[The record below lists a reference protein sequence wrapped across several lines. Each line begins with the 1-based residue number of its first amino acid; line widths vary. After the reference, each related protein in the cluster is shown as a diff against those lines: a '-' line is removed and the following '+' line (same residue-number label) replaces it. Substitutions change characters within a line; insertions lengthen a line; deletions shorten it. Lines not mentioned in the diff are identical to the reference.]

1 MNAPDARDAILSPL
15 ADPAFRRLY
24 AAQVVSL
31 VGTGLSTVALVLLA
45 YELAGGGAGAVLGT
59 ALAVKMVAYVGIAPM
74 AGALAHRLPRKALL
88 VGLDLARAA
97 AVCLLPFVDQLWQV
111 YALIFL
117 VSACSAAFTP
127 LFQATIPDLL
137 VEERRYVRALSLSR
151 MAYEAENLLSPTV
164 AALLLTVTGFATL
177 FFANAATFL
186 VSAALVLG
194 TRLPAPRPAERPGGL
209 GRDLAFGIV
218 SYLRTPQLRGLLL
231 VTLAAAMG
239 GAMVIVNTV
248 VYVRGLL
255 GGSEADTAAA
265 FMAVGGGAL
274 VAVFALP
281 RLVEQV
287 PLRAL
292 VAGGGAVTAVALAAG
307 TAAPGFAGLLA
318 LWFVIGAAGALV
330 QTPAG
335 RVIVSACRE
344 ADRAAFFS
352 AHFALSHLC
361 WLAAYVV
368 SGWLGRAAGLGPAFA
383 ATAAAAL
390 AATIGAM
397 LVWPRMAGEA
407 EAPVLAHEHAAME
420 HEHLHVHDEHHR
432 HDHEGWE
439 GPEPHVHPHG
449 HAPVRHRH
457 PYVVDPHHPFW
468 PR

>member
-1 MNAPDARDAILSPL
+1 MNALKARDAILSPL
-15 ADPAFRRLY
+15 GDPAYRRLY

-31 VGTGLSTVALVLLA
+31 IGTGLSTVALVLLA
-45 YELAGGGAGAVLGT
+45 YELEGGGAGAVLGT
-59 ALAVKMVAYVGIAPM
+59 ALAVKMVAYVGIAP
-74 AGALAHRLPRKALL
+74 AVGALAHRLPRKALL

-97 AVCLLPFVDQLWQV
+97 AVCLLPFVTQVWQV

-117 VSACSAAFTP
+117 VSSCAAGFTP

-137 VEERRYVRALSLSR
+137 RDERRYIRALSLSR

-194 TRLPAPRPAERPGGL
+194 TRLPAPRRPERPARL
-209 GRDLAFGIV
+209 AHDLAFGV
-218 SYLRTPQLRGLLL
+218 RSYLRTPHLRGLLL

-265 FMAVGGGAL
+265 FMAAGGGAL

-281 RLVEQV
+281 RLVEKV

-292 VAGGGAVTAVALAAG
+292 VAAGGALTALALAAG
-307 TAAPGFAGLLA
+307 LAGPGFVGLLA
-318 LWFVIGAAGALV
+318 LWFAVGVAGSLV

-335 RVIVSACRE
+335 RVIVGACRE

-361 WLAAYVV
+361 WLAGYVA
-368 SGWLGRAAGLGPAFA
+368 SGWLGSVWGLELAFA

-390 AATIGAM
+390 AATLGGFR
-397 LVWPRMAGEA
+397 VWPRMAGEA
-407 EAPVLAHEHAAME
+407 EAPVLAHEHAAVE

-432 HDHEGWE
+432 HEHEGRE
-439 GPEPHVHPHG
+439 GPEPHAHPHG

-457 PYVVDPHHPFW
+457 PFVVDLHHPFW